1 MKRVSVPFLVFI
13 IVFLILMAFSFGPL
27 PKWVGNLGTKNGPPS
42 PSVAT
47 PTPKPKPAVKLSCPV
62 PEEFCPT
69 AKVIDMGE
77 SFYALGFNLPVGTTL
92 LAAFSGRIEDE
103 PKVEGRPANQP
114 LLYLRDRKGQEAIY
128 SFYGTASLAVGTQV
142 AVGQEIGKIREGS
155 FPPIAPFSGLNS
167 FFALKKGESY
177 QKITPAD
184 FFSE

>member
-1 MKRVSVPFLVFI
+1 MKRVSAPFVIFI
-13 IVFLILMAFSFGPL
+13 VIFLILMAFSFGPL
-27 PKWVGNLGTKNGPPS
+27 PKWVGNLGERGEEPPVS
-42 PSVAT
+42 PTT

-62 PEEFCPT
+62 PKEFCST

-77 SFYALGFNLPVGTTL
+77 SFYALGFNLPVGMTL

-114 LLYLRDRKGQEAIY
+114 LLYLRDKQGQEAIY

-142 AVGQEIGKIREGS
+142 SVGQEIGKIGEGS

-184 FFSE
+184 FSTK